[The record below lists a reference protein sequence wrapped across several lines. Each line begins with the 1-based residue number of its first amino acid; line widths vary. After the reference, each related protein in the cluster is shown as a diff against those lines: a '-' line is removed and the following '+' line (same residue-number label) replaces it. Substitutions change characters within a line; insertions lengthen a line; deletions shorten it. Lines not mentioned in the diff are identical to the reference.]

1 MTRDEEARILGAA
14 REPLRTIILVAIYTG
29 LRMAAEML
37 TLIWESVDLERGYL
51 TVEGAY
57 SKNHETATIALSAKV
72 LNAIREIRIASK
84 SDHVFVSRNG
94 KPFKSVRT
102 AFTTAC
108 RHANLSGVSPH
119 VLRHT
124 FATRLREEGVSD
136 GTIQALGRWKGPKMV
151 RRYAYVNNEMMKKA
165 LEQIAENSPVI
176 FTTPQESETHKS
188 LCARSSVG

>member
-1 MTRDEEARILGAA
+1 MWGNYPDLGADRPDRGENDHIGKTIPLSMHSLYQSWHKMVSSPHAISRRGQVSKKA
-14 REPLRTIILVAIYTG
+14 RKL
-29 LRMAAEML
+29 
-37 TLIWESVDLERGYL
+37 
-51 TVEGAY
+51 
-57 SKNHETATIALSAKV
+57 KTATIPLSAKV
-72 LNAIREIRIASK
+72 LNALREIRIASK

-136 GTIQALGRWKGPKMV
+136 GTIQALGRWKEPKMV
-151 RRYAYVNNEMMKKA
+151 RRYAHVNNEMMKKA

-176 FTTPQESETHKS
+176 ITTPQESETPKS